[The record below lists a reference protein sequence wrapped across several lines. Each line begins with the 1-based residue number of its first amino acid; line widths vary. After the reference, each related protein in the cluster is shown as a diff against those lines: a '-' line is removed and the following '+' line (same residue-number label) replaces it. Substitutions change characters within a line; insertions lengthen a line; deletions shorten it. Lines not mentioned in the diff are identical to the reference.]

1 MDSPGSGPAGPLEAL
16 AMVGW
21 YLPTYPLAGAP
32 CRGLQMTDLFFDLVF
47 AAMGVLGAALVLAG
61 LWWLAGFGDDE

>member
-1 MDSPGSGPAGPLEAL
+1 
-16 AMVGW
+16 MVGW